1 MPTVCGSCGASKL
14 EYEPDGSGTCLT
26 CGRVTKAYVFQTA
39 PAVALTSAGRMP
51 ATPAIPPGESV
62 RPATPMIIP
71 TVPHRS
77 LPNVN
82 WGMGL
87 ILGLM
92 TATAGGL
99 VWGVLVGFTG
109 YAFAL
114 ASVVLGIFVASAV
127 RRGARRVTWPVILMS
142 AAFTLFAIFIGNV
155 IALTILF
162 SRVGVPVGIQD
173 VVLHYPEILAL
184 SNRETTIAYGFGILG
199 IAAGANWLR
208 KQMRKDAAIAAPRR
222 TARPE
227 PRSAPSTGLTVQVLE
242 RKLLRVAV
250 RVVASSSGESIEATF
265 RGLTRI
271 ATVEV
276 GGTPFKRAVVW
287 GLQKTIQVSVARPK
301 AQVVRLRFHG
311 IGKPKIEVRV
321 DGTLL
326 LDA

>member
-1 MPTVCGSCGASKL
+1 MPTSCESCGASKL
-14 EYEPDGSGTCLT
+14 EYGPDGSGTCLA
-26 CGRVTKAYVFQTA
+26 CGRVTKAYVRHTA
-39 PAVALTSAGRMP
+39 PAVALTSAARMS
-51 ATPAIPPGESV
+51 ATPATPPGESV
-62 RPATPMIIP
+62 QPATPMIIP
-71 TVPHRS
+71 TVRDRS

-99 VWGVLVGFTG
+99 VWGVLAGFTG
-109 YAFAL
+109 YVSAL

-142 AAFTLFAIFIGNV
+142 AAFTPFAIFIGDV
-155 IALTILF
+155 VGLTILF
-162 SRVGVPVGIQD
+162 SRVGAPVGIQD

-184 SNRETTIAYGFGILG
+184 STRETTIAYGFGILG
-199 IAAGANWLR
+199 TAAGANWLR

-222 TARPE
+222 MARPE
-227 PRSAPSTGLTVQVLE
+227 PRSAPSTGPTGQVLE

-265 RGLTRI
+265 RNLTRI

-276 GGTPFKRAVVW
+276 GGTPVRRSVVW
-287 GLQKTIQVSVARPK
+287 GFQKTIQVPITGPK